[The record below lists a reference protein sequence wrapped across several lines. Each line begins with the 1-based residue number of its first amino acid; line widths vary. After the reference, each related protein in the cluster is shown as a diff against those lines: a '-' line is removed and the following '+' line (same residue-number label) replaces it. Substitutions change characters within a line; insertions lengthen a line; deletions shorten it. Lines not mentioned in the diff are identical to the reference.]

1 MSSSRLRIDH
11 LRGRDL
17 PHAAEPGTAAGREEI
32 FKVWVEGGFGSERFD
47 RLRCIVTHANM
58 QPGGRSL
65 RVPAGDSIWRA
76 LALDVLRIE
85 DDLITEI
92 VTLPPDTFSLFGLP
106 ILSFS

>member
-1 MSSSRLRIDH
+1 
-11 LRGRDL
+11 
-17 PHAAEPGTAAGREEI
+17 
-32 FKVWVEGGFGSERFD
+32 
-47 RLRCIVTHANM
+47 M